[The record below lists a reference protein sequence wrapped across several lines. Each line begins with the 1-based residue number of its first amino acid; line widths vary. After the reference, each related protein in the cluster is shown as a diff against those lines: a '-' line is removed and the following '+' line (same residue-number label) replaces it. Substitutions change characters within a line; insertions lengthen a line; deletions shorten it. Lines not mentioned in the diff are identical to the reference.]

1 MSSHLKKEDALA
13 HVKNYRVN
21 LPANSNKCFLLNQE
35 IIDFIVANADSLAI
49 NGLRVYLSKY
59 KRGYYPVTEQPDL
72 ENKLSIV
79 VVPTTLEN
87 GVSTDLDNGYF
98 NLAAGC
104 PSTCAGDQGD
114 D

>member
-21 LPANSNKCFLLNQE
+21 LPANSNKCYLLNKE
-35 IIDFIVANADSLAI
+35 VIDFIVANADALAI

-59 KRGYYPVTEQPDL
+59 KRGYYPVTDDPEL
-72 ENKLSIV
+72 ENKLSVV
-79 VVPTTLEN
+79 VVPTTLQN

-98 NLAAGC
+98 NNADSC
-104 PSTCAGDQGD
+104 PNDCAGDQGAD
-114 D
+114 